1 MTLIELKNVVKK
13 YDAGKISEV
22 EALAGIDLSI
32 EENDMIAITGPSGS
46 GKTTLLRII
55 AGIEKPTS
63 GTYQWKN
70 QNVGTMKEKQTC
82 RLRNTD
88 IGVISQDYSL
98 LEEESALFNVC
109 LPQMIGGRNTKENRV
124 KAMKVMDEVGLKGLY
139 HKPAGKLSG
148 GQKQRVA
155 IARALNMNAQIIL
168 ADEPTGALDR
178 ENTILLMELLQ
189 KINREKGLTMLI
201 VTHDPLVAETCKK
214 EYRLVDGIIKN

>member
-109 LPQMIGGRNTKENRV
+109 LPQMIGGRNTRENRA
-124 KAMKVMDEVGLKGLY
+124 KAMKVMDEVGLNGLY
-139 HKPAGKLSG
+139 HKTAGKLSG

>member
-32 EENDMIAITGPSGS
+32 EENDMISITGPSGS

-82 RLRNTD
+82 GLRNTD

-109 LPQMIGGRNTKENRV
+109 LPQMIGGRNTKENRA

-201 VTHDPLVAETCKK
+201 VTHDPLVAEACKQ
-214 EYRLVDGIIKN
+214 EYHLIDGKIRN

>member
-13 YDAGKISEV
+13 YDAGKTTEV
-22 EALAGIDLSI
+22 EALAGIDLTI
-32 EENDMIAITGPSGS
+32 EESDMIAITGPSGS

-63 GTYQWKN
+63 GIYQWKN

-82 RLRNTD
+82 GLRNTD

>member
-124 KAMKVMDEVGLKGLY
+124 KAMKMMDEVGLKGLY

>member
-13 YDAGKISEV
+13 YDAGKTTEV
-22 EALAGIDLSI
+22 EALAGIDLTI
-32 EENDMIAITGPSGS
+32 EESDMIAITGPSGS
-46 GKTTLLRII
+46 GKTTLLRIR

-82 RLRNTD
+82 GLRNTD